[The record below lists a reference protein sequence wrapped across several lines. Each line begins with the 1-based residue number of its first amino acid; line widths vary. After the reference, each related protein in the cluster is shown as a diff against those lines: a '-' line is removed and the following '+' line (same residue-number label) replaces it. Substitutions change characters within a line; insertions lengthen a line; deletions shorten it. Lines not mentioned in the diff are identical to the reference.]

1 MNDLVLSEDGHA
13 VQADDYHDDE
23 DWYQNRPGDEISSPK
38 GVGFRPRRGSKAKYL
53 VILGIILIAGGFAIA
68 MKGGNSEEDAGAM
81 AANGGSP
88 SGGGPN
94 SATNKPTSLEDG
106 VFDYLTQFV
115 DKKILLDD
123 KSYTF
128 SAYNWLMKNSDIQIY
143 GDSRIRQRFAL
154 ASIYYATNEGLNSW
168 IRDDGWI
175 SDQDECSWTGVRC
188 ENGNIVGLNLTSNG
202 LKGVFPME
210 VVMLKKH
217 LLALE
222 VDDNELINEDQE
234 LRWIGQMSKLRMLD
248 FEDTG
253 FTADGIPSYIG
264 RLTDLRKFTLQTQI
278 HDQS

>member
-38 GVGFRPRRGSKAKYL
+38 GMGFRPRRGNKPKYL
-53 VILGIILIAGGFAIA
+53 IILGIILIAGGFALA
-68 MKGGNSEEDAGAM
+68 M
-81 AANGGSP
+81 
-88 SGGGPN
+88 SGGKSDEAAAAEKGKNFGFGDDNTGDGPN
-94 SATNKPTSLEDG
+94 SGTTPPTSLEDG
-106 VFDYLTQFV
+106 VYDYLTQFV

-128 SAYNWLMKNSDIQIY
+128 SAYSWLMKNSDIQIY
-143 GDSRIRQRFAL
+143 GESRIRQRFAL

-210 VVMLKKH
+210 ITMLKKH
-217 LLALE
+217 LLSLE
-222 VDDNELINEDQE
+222 LDDNELINEDQE
-234 LRWIGQMSKLRMLD
+234 LRWMGKLSNLRLLD

-264 RLTDLRKFTLQTQI
+264 RLTDLRKSTL
-278 HDQS
+278 